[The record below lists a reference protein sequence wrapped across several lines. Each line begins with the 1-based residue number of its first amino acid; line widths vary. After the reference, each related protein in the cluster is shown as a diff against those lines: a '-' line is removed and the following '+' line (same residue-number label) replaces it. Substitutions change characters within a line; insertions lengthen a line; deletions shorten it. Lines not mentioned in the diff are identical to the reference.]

1 MTYHVSQTPQQLQGI
16 FKLDQLLLDK
26 APVSF
31 QISRGEKTPYRCICP
46 YCDGLHSGK
55 QKNRT
60 KKVTGSIFKHRNGE
74 GYCFKCI
81 ACKEFRNSMYQ
92 LALEHFGPNGE
103 AVADWYATYRWE
115 RLDRAAGHGWSCP
128 LPKKVA
134 KSFADARAKKCRSKK
149 ERAAAKVAA
158 DMFLPPRNNTQ
169 A

>member
-1 MTYHVSQTPQQLQGI
+1 MTYHVSHTPQQLQGI
-16 FKLDQLLLDK
+16 YRLDQLLLTK
-26 APVSF
+26 APF
-31 QISRGEKTPYRCICP
+31 QTFPGNRTELRCICP
-46 YCDGLHSGK
+46 YCKGRGK
-55 QKNRT
+55 HPEAKKGRT
-60 KKVTGSIFKHRNGE
+60 VQATASIFKHKNGE

-92 LALEHFGPNGE
+92 LALEQFGPKGE

-134 KSFADARAKKCRSKK
+134 KSFADDRADKCRSKK

-158 DMFLPPRNNTQ
+158 DMFLPPRN

>member
-1 MTYHVSQTPQQLQGI
+1 MTYHISHTPQQLQGI
-16 FKLDQLLLDK
+16 YSLDQLLLGK
-26 APVSF
+26 APFSF
-31 QISRGEKTPYRCICP
+31 GISSGKTTEMRCICP

-55 QKNRT
+55 AKDRT
-60 KKVTGSIFKHRNGE
+60 RKVTGSIFKHKNGE

-81 ACKEFRNSMYQ
+81 ACKEFRNSMYL
-92 LALEHFGPNGE
+92 LAKETFPNGE

-134 KSFADARAKKCRSKK
+134 KSFAEARANKSMSKK
-149 ERAAAKVAA
+149 ASAAAKVAA

>member
-1 MTYHVSQTPQQLQGI
+1 MTYHVSHTPQQLQGI
-16 FKLDQLLLDK
+16 YSLDELLLTK
-26 APVSF
+26 APF
-31 QISRGEKTPYRCICP
+31 RTFRGAATELRCICP
-46 YCDGLHSGK
+46 YCQGRGK
-55 QKNRT
+55 HPEAKKGRT
-60 KKVTGSIFKHRNGE
+60 VQATASIFKHKNGE

-92 LALEHFGPNGE
+92 LALEQFGPKGE

-134 KSFADARAKKCRSKK
+134 KSFADARADKCRSKK

-158 DMFLPPRNNTQ
+158 DMFLPPRN

>member
-1 MTYHVSQTPQQLQGI
+1 MTYHVSHTPQQLQGI
-16 FKLDQLLLDK
+16 YRLDQLLLRK
-26 APVSF
+26 APF
-31 QISRGEKTPYRCICP
+31 KTFPGKATELRCICP
-46 YCDGLHSGK
+46 YCQGRGK
-55 QKNRT
+55 HPEEKKGRT
-60 KKVTGSIFKHRNGE
+60 VQATASIYKHQNGE

-92 LALEHFGPNGE
+92 LALEQFGPNGE

-134 KSFADARAKKCRSKK
+134 KSFAEARANKSMSKK
-149 ERAAAKVAA
+149 ASAAAKVAA
-158 DMFLPPRNNTQ
+158 DMFLPPRKNTQ

>member
-1 MTYHVSQTPQQLQGI
+1 MTYHVSHTPQLLQGI
-16 FKLDQLLLDK
+16 CRLDQLLLAK
-26 APVSF
+26 APF
-31 QISRGEKTPYRCICP
+31 QAFPGKATEMRCICP
-46 YCDGLHSGK
+46 YCQGK
-55 QKNRT
+55 GRHPEA
-60 KKVTGSIFKHRNGE
+60 KKGKMPQATASIYKHKNGE

-92 LALEHFGPNGE
+92 LALEQFGPGGE

-115 RLDRAAGHGWSCP
+115 KLDRAAGHGWSCP

-134 KSFADARAKKCRSKK
+134 KSFADARANKSRSKK

-158 DMFLPPRNNTQ
+158 EMFLPPVD

>member
-1 MTYHVSQTPQQLQGI
+1 MTYYVSHALEQQQGI
-16 FKLDQLLLDK
+16 YTLDQLLLDK

-31 QISRGEKTPYRCICP
+31 RITPSVKTPYRCICP
-46 YCDGLHSGK
+46 YCDGLHNGK
-55 QKNRT
+55 EKDRT
-60 KKVTGSIFKHRNGE
+60 RKVTGSIFKHVNGE

-81 ACKEFRNSMYQ
+81 ACKEFRNSIYL
-92 LALEHFGPNGE
+92 LAKEAFPNGE

-134 KSFADARAKKCRSKK
+134 KSFADARADKCRSKK

-158 DMFLPPRNNTQ
+158 DMFLPQRN

>member
-1 MTYHVSQTPQQLQGI
+1 MTYHVSHTPQQLQGI
-16 FKLDQLLLDK
+16 YTLDELLLTK
-26 APVSF
+26 APF
-31 QISRGEKTPYRCICP
+31 RTFRGAATELRCICP
-46 YCDGLHSGK
+46 YCQGRGK
-55 QKNRT
+55 HPEAKKGRT
-60 KKVTGSIFKHRNGE
+60 VQATASIYKHQNGE

-92 LALEHFGPNGE
+92 LALEQFGPKGE

-134 KSFADARAKKCRSKK
+134 KSFADARANKSTSKK
-149 ERAAAKVAA
+149 ASAAAKVAA
-158 DMFLPPRNNTQ
+158 DMFLTPRNNTQ

>member
-1 MTYHVSQTPQQLQGI
+1 MTYHVSHTPKQLQGI
-16 FKLDQLLLDK
+16 YKLDQMLLNK
-26 APVSF
+26 APF
-31 QISRGEKTPYRCICP
+31 KTFPGKTTEIRCVCP
-46 YCDGLHSGK
+46 YCKGK
-55 QKNRT
+55 GKHPEA
-60 KKVTGSIFKHRNGE
+60 KKSKTPQATASIYKHKNGE

-92 LALEHFGPNGE
+92 LAKENFPNGE

-134 KSFADARAKKCRSKK
+134 KSFAEARANKSMSKK
-149 ERAAAKVAA
+149 ASTAAKVAA
-158 DMFLPPRNNTQ
+158 DMFLPPRD